1 MIFDES
7 PEVLSEDDFKLV
19 HRELHDRLVINQERP
34 FTTIPEAMTYIDTEL
49 ANIEDNDDK
58 DKMKK
63 ISLLEDYNTYLL
75 FLEKYFSDKNAQPLK
90 LGKELIKQI
99 YG

>member
-1 MIFDES
+1 M
-7 PEVLSEDDFKLV
+7 
-19 HRELHDRLVINQERP
+19 INQERP

-49 ANIEDNDDK
+49 AKIEDNTDK